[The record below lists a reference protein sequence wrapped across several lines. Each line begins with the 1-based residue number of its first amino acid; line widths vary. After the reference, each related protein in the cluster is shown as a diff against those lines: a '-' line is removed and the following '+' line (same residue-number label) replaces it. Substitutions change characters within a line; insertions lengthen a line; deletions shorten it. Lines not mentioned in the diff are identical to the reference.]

1 MERYHILELIG
12 EGSFG
17 KVYKGRKKYSGQV
30 VALKFIPKVG
40 RSEKELKNLQREIDI
55 MRNLEHENI
64 IKLLDS
70 FATPKEVCVVTE
82 YAEGELFQVLED
94 DGSLPEQQVR
104 KIACQLVKA
113 LYYLHSH
120 RILHRDMKPQ
130 NILLGKGGVV
140 KLCDFG
146 FARAM
151 SINTLVLTS
160 IKGTPLYMSPELVQ
174 EKPYDHN
181 SDLWSV
187 GCILYEL
194 FVGTPPFY
202 TNSIFQLVNLICRDT
217 VKWPENMSPDFQS
230 FLQGLLTKDP
240 NKRLSWPYLLRH
252 PFVADGI
259 NEAEL
264 ERMSGDPEMFERPS
278 NSASAEDK
286 TAKTKG
292 KKQGT
297 NKKDSGNT
305 EVRPSWIRK
314 LQQQQEG
321 KQQKG
326 NEPKQGTK
334 DKGKQEVKKKPSGN
348 SIKKK
353 PAPAKENGEKKQ
365 AKAKE
370 DIDEKSRIAE
380 EKAGDDDWE
389 VQIEDKPAKAD
400 RIGHEISDDY
410 DRETS
415 VVEQVLAAAV
425 KRRGE
430 ISKKQGGNQ
439 YGGQEEL
446 DSEEEWDYLVEVTEQ
461 AASGD
466 TSTLR
471 NMSPTQETSISE
483 QLMTDTAFTRK
494 VQSALEGAA
503 AQVLDGLLEGASRL
517 RQILRVLRSLL
528 TTACSSKVKVS
539 FSISVG
545 IPVDNIILITQLI
558 NKQGLS
564 QQPWAVQVIVDV
576 LNVATAFLKECI
588 LDDTTVESFSLLSCA
603 KKFVG
608 VLPALVKH
616 IQDKE
621 LYLRQAVLECV
632 QHMCQAMDRETATVE
647 AEEFYDNLVTCDI
660 KSVDCLITA
669 LVIESNVLQ
678 RLKGSIGDS
687 TSVKAR
693 VVHVQTVALT
703 TLQSLV
709 TSHNGSYSESSPKR
723 NLACLVA
730 KKLLQPS
737 NEKCLEVL
745 YLLLHHKLSSLCI
758 LDFLAE
764 LCGVSREL
772 SIHLSRHSN
781 WMVSLTKFLSSCSGK
796 HSDHKE
802 TCFVLLVLCSI
813 VENSE
818 DIPSEII
825 DCSDR
830 VVSIFAGSDVFEI
843 QAISATLLAKLLTS
857 DPRLQTDQDD
867 QILDGISAALSRL
880 PQRPVAFVGV
890 REGLLDG
897 ILTLLEHCV
906 SQDAGSRLA
915 SQVVETFIWNNL
927 WSAVGVVLSIAPAE
941 AVVLS
946 DLELLVEEENGVSV
960 GAVQWRLMS
969 YRGLEKV
976 LDVTQLLF
984 TKTPLQ
990 SIVKLVEPPTH
1001 AVSFLCKMLTSP
1013 FVEQFSKH
1021 LVVSKHEDKPE
1032 DREIL
1037 KEIISK
1043 VIRIF
1048 YFPFATDV
1056 EEHLL
1061 HDTQSVLYQFRLV
1074 PILLEFAARFLPM
1087 EDLELAMGLVSR
1099 LVLSDEI
1106 FVTQLAKHVI
1116 NNKAEPF
1123 LTSLVSADNPIPLLN
1138 DVIAILSHVAR
1149 ISSEYVTMVTQILR
1163 TEQDSYEP
1171 LHHLLTHQNSA
1182 VVANA
1187 CGMLGNILKH
1197 SSVFYSTLQRTSL
1210 LSSLLSCLKSDDSN
1224 VRKTASF
1231 AIGNAA
1237 YHSDSLYPALS
1248 PAVPL
1253 LVDLLTDS
1261 LARTRANA
1269 AGALGNM
1276 VRHSPLLYQQII
1288 KAQAPHGVLD
1298 MACNDGHAEPQDAA
1312 LKTLRLFCR
1321 NPRCR
1326 QVLVSLGIQQRLV
1339 RFLERSRMSGACSQQ
1354 SSISS
1359 VPSTAR
1365 TNDSVVSEHC
1375 VRILNKLKTRG
1386 NET

>member
-259 NEAEL
+259 NAEAEL

-278 NSASAEDK
+278 NSASAEEK

-297 NKKDSGNT
+297 IKKDGGNT

-425 KRRGE
+425 KRREE
-430 ISKKQGGNQ
+430 ISEKQGGNQ

-461 AASGD
+461 AASGN

-528 TTACSSKVKVS
+528 TTACSSKVKVR

-576 LNVATAFLKECI
+576 LNVATAFLKDSAF
-588 LDDTTVESFSLLSCA
+588 LPSSFSLLSCA

-632 QHMCQAMDRETATVE
+632 QHMCKAMDTETATVE

-678 RLKGSIGDS
+678 RLKGSSIGDS

-703 TLQSLV
+703 TLQTLV
-709 TSHNGSYSESSPKR
+709 TSHNGSYGESSPKR
-723 NLACLVA
+723 NLACVVA

-745 YLLLHHKLSSLCI
+745 YLLLHHKLSSLCV

-796 HSDHKE
+796 HLDHKE
-802 TCFVLLVLCSI
+802 TCSVLLVLCSI

-843 QAISATLLAKLLTS
+843 QALSATLLAKLLTS

-867 QILDGISAALSRL
+867 QILDGISAALARL
-880 PQRPVAFVGV
+880 PQRPLAFVGV

-897 ILTLLEHCV
+897 IVTLLEHCV

-1037 KEIISK
+1037 KEITSK

-1149 ISSEYVTMVTQILR
+1149 ISSGYVTMVTQVLR

-1375 VRILNKLKTRG
+1375 VRILNKLKTRE

>member
-1 MERYHILELIG
+1 M
-12 EGSFG
+12 
-17 KVYKGRKKYSGQV
+17 
-30 VALKFIPKVG
+30 
-40 RSEKELKNLQREIDI
+40 
-55 MRNLEHENI
+55 
-64 IKLLDS
+64 
-70 FATPKEVCVVTE
+70 
-82 YAEGELFQVLED
+82 
-94 DGSLPEQQVR
+94 
-104 KIACQLVKA
+104 
-113 LYYLHSH
+113 
-120 RILHRDMKPQ
+120 
-130 NILLGKGGVV
+130 
-140 KLCDFG
+140 
-146 FARAM
+146 
-151 SINTLVLTS
+151 
-160 IKGTPLYMSPELVQ
+160 
-174 EKPYDHN
+174 
-181 SDLWSV
+181 
-187 GCILYEL
+187 
-194 FVGTPPFY
+194 
-202 TNSIFQLVNLICRDT
+202 
-217 VKWPENMSPDFQS
+217 
-230 FLQGLLTKDP
+230 
-240 NKRLSWPYLLRH
+240 
-252 PFVADGI
+252 
-259 NEAEL
+259 
-264 ERMSGDPEMFERPS
+264 
-278 NSASAEDK
+278 
-286 TAKTKG
+286 
-292 KKQGT
+292 
-297 NKKDSGNT
+297 
-305 EVRPSWIRK
+305 
-314 LQQQQEG
+314 
-321 KQQKG
+321 
-326 NEPKQGTK
+326 
-334 DKGKQEVKKKPSGN
+334 
-348 SIKKK
+348 
-353 PAPAKENGEKKQ
+353 
-365 AKAKE
+365 
-370 DIDEKSRIAE
+370 
-380 EKAGDDDWE
+380 
-389 VQIEDKPAKAD
+389 
-400 RIGHEISDDY
+400 
-410 DRETS
+410 
-415 VVEQVLAAAV
+415 
-425 KRRGE
+425 
-430 ISKKQGGNQ
+430 
-439 YGGQEEL
+439 
-446 DSEEEWDYLVEVTEQ
+446 
-461 AASGD
+461 
-466 TSTLR
+466 
-471 NMSPTQETSISE
+471 
-483 QLMTDTAFTRK
+483 
-494 VQSALEGAA
+494 
-503 AQVLDGLLEGASRL
+503 
-517 RQILRVLRSLL
+517 
-528 TTACSSKVKVS
+528 
-539 FSISVG
+539 
-545 IPVDNIILITQLI
+545 
-558 NKQGLS
+558 
-564 QQPWAVQVIVDV
+564 
-576 LNVATAFLKECI
+576 
-588 LDDTTVESFSLLSCA
+588 
-603 KKFVG
+603 
-608 VLPALVKH
+608 
-616 IQDKE
+616 
-621 LYLRQAVLECV
+621 
-632 QHMCQAMDRETATVE
+632 
-647 AEEFYDNLVTCDI
+647 
-660 KSVDCLITA
+660 
-669 LVIESNVLQ
+669 
-678 RLKGSIGDS
+678 
-687 TSVKAR
+687 
-693 VVHVQTVALT
+693 
-703 TLQSLV
+703 
-709 TSHNGSYSESSPKR
+709 
-723 NLACLVA
+723 
-730 KKLLQPS
+730 
-737 NEKCLEVL
+737 
-745 YLLLHHKLSSLCI
+745 
-758 LDFLAE
+758 
-764 LCGVSREL
+764 
-772 SIHLSRHSN
+772 
-781 WMVSLTKFLSSCSGK
+781 
-796 HSDHKE
+796 
-802 TCFVLLVLCSI
+802 
-813 VENSE
+813 
-818 DIPSEII
+818 
-825 DCSDR
+825 
-830 VVSIFAGSDVFEI
+830 FEI

-867 QILDGISAALSRL
+867 QILDGISAALVRL
-880 PQRPVAFVGV
+880 LQRPVAFVGV

-897 ILTLLEHCV
+897 IVTLLEHCV

-915 SQVVETFIWNNL
+915 SQVAETFIWNNL
-927 WSAVGVVLSIAPAE
+927 WCAVGVVLSIAPAE

-1021 LVVSKHEDKPE
+1021 LVVSKHEDKAE

-1037 KEIISK
+1037 KEITSK
-1043 VIRIF
+1043 VVRIF
-1048 YFPFATDV
+1048 YFPFATDL

-1149 ISSEYVTMVTQILR
+1149 ISSEYVSMVTQVLR

-1171 LHHLLTHQNSA
+1171 LRHLLAHQNSA

-1261 LARTRANA
+1261 VARTRANA

-1321 NPRCR
+1321 NPHCR